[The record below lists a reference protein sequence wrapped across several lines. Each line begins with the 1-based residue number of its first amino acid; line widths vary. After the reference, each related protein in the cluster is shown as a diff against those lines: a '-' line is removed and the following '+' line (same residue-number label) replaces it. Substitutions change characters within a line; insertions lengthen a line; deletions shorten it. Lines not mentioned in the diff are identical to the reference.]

1 MLTKYLAV
9 YSAALT
15 TLLAVSHVYTPA
27 NAAAKIQ
34 EFDELTIHRMN
45 VRERD
50 GTLRL
55 VIANRERMPGVI
67 IRGKEAP
74 RTDRPQAGMIF
85 YNDEGTENGGL
96 VFSGH
101 QDATGRVVDSG
112 VSLSFDRYGAT
123 SQFVQLAGV
132 QDSANHIV
140 GLTIS
145 DTEPNA
151 GNRRRVVVGP
161 DRQGAAR
168 VALMDAQGRQRMVLE
183 VTSAGVPTLSFLD
196 ANGNVTNQVGAGPPR

>member
-15 TLLAVSHVYTPA
+15 TLLAVSYAYRPA

-67 IRGKEAP
+67 IR
-74 RTDRPQAGMIF
+74 
-85 YNDEGTENGGL
+85 
-96 VFSGH
+96 
-101 QDATGRVVDSG
+101 
-112 VSLSFDRYGAT
+112 
-123 SQFVQLAGV
+123 
-132 QDSANHIV
+132 
-140 GLTIS
+140 
-145 DTEPNA
+145 
-151 GNRRRVVVGP
+151 
-161 DRQGAAR
+161 
-168 VALMDAQGRQRMVLE
+168 
-183 VTSAGVPTLSFLD
+183 
-196 ANGNVTNQVGAGPPR
+196 